1 MQDEEL
7 FVACGESLYKRENHT
22 HAGEQ
27 AWRLDFDTTRGNSRG
42 EANRKSRTGPDPS
55 AGKEY
60 QAGWGSPF
68 DTART
73 NRPSSET
80 GSEDGAFR
88 IPAGSRKAALVHL
101 ALEAWRARLLDPK
114 ALGEVRGREVDEV
127 GLQRALYRSSMG
139 EIEHLL
145 GPVVKGRRVIVE
157 GRLAGTGRTALE
169 RLGAEVE
176 ELRLEDQKRYI
187 DMTPAIFVFA
197 AVAMAVRYISLGLD
211 DQDLYILAGILF
223 ALMYGL
229 RPFFFKMQ
237 RPRDE

>member
-1 MQDEEL
+1 M
-7 FVACGESLYKRENHT
+7 
-22 HAGEQ
+22 
-27 AWRLDFDTTRGNSRG
+27 
-42 EANRKSRTGPDPS
+42 PDPS
-55 AGKEY
+55 AGRADRSRRGGY
-60 QAGWGSPF
+60 F

-73 NRPSSET
+73 DRPSSEI
-80 GSEDGAFR
+80 EDGAFR

-101 ALEAWRARLLDPK
+101 ALEAWRAGEIDPK
-114 ALGEVRGREVDEV
+114 VLGEVRGREVDEA

-145 GPVVKGRRVIVE
+145 GPIVKGKRVIVE
-157 GRLAGTGRTALE
+157 GRLAGTGRTAIE

-176 ELRLEDQKRYI
+176 ELRLEDEKRYL
-187 DMTPAIFVFA
+187 DMTPAVFVLA
-197 AVAMAVRYISLGLD
+197 AVAMAIRYVSLGLD
-211 DQDLYILAGILF
+211 DQFMYILAGIGF

>member
-1 MQDEEL
+1 
-7 FVACGESLYKRENHT
+7 
-22 HAGEQ
+22 
-27 AWRLDFDTTRGNSRG
+27 LDFDTTRDSGRGRPGRASRPVPYPPTRREDLSG
-42 EANRKSRTGPDPS
+42 RGGHFDPTRPD
-55 AGKEY
+55 
-60 QAGWGSPF
+60 
-68 DTART
+68 
-73 NRPSSET
+73 RPSSE
-80 GSEDGAFR
+80 DGTFR

-101 ALEAWRARLLDPK
+101 ALEAWRAGLLDPRT
-114 ALGEVRGREVDEV
+114 LGEVRGREVGET

-145 GPVVKGRRVIVE
+145 GPLVKGSRVIVE

-176 ELRLEDQKRYI
+176 ELRLEDEKRYI

-197 AVAMAVRYISLGLD
+197 AVAMAIRYISLGLD

-237 RPRDE
+237 RPRDD

>member
-1 MQDEEL
+1 M
-7 FVACGESLYKRENHT
+7 
-22 HAGEQ
+22 
-27 AWRLDFDTTRGNSRG
+27 DFDTTRVNATDGSDD
-42 EANRKSRTGPDPS
+42 KSRPVPDPS
-55 AGKEY
+55 ARRAN
-60 QAGWGSPF
+60 QTVWRSPF
-68 DTART
+68 GTTRT
-73 NRPSSET
+73 DRPSSEPK
-80 GSEDGAFR
+80 DAAFR

-101 ALEAWRARLLDPK
+101 ALEAWRAGFLDPRY
-114 ALGEVRGREVDEV
+114 LGEVRGRSVNEA

-145 GPVVKGRRVIVE
+145 GPLMKGRRVIVE

-176 ELRLEDQKRYI
+176 ELRLEDEKRYI
-187 DMTPAIFVFA
+187 DMTPVIFVFA
-197 AVAMAVRYISLGLD
+197 AIAMAVRYISLGLD

-237 RPRDE
+237 RPKE

>member
-1 MQDEEL
+1 M
-7 FVACGESLYKRENHT
+7 
-22 HAGEQ
+22 
-27 AWRLDFDTTRGNSRG
+27 DFDTTRDYGRDRS
-42 EANRKSRTGPDPS
+42 ERKVRPGITARRVDRTGQ
-55 AGKEY
+55 G
-60 QAGWGSPF
+60 GLF

-73 NRPSSET
+73 DR
-80 GSEDGAFR
+80 DGTFR

-101 ALEAWRARLLDPK
+101 ALEAWRAGLLDPK
-114 ALGEVRGREVDEV
+114 MLGEVRGREVDEA

-145 GPVVKGRRVIVE
+145 GPILKGTLVVVE

-176 ELRLEDQKRYI
+176 EIKLEDEKRYI

-197 AVAMAVRYISLGLD
+197 AIAMAVRYISLGLD
-211 DQDLYILAGILF
+211 DQDLYILAGIFF

-229 RPFFFKMQ
+229 KPFFFKMQ
-237 RPRDE
+237 RPRDQ